1 MHTGAESL
9 IVVAVGFDSDFYRQ
23 CLKLRER
30 VLRQPLGLSLSSDD
44 TAGEEQQYHYAIV
57 NGQQVLACVILQPQN
72 EQTISLR
79 QMAVEPEFQGQG
91 LGQRLVRVAENH
103 SRAAGY
109 KQLHMDAR
117 CSAEPFY
124 KKLDYETE
132 GERYLKVGIEHIKMK
147 KRLK

>member
-1 MHTGAESL
+1 M

-30 VLRQPLGLSLSSDD
+30 VLRQPLGLNLSADD
-44 TAGEEQQYHYAIV
+44 LVGEEGQYHYAIV
-57 NGQQVLACVILQPQN
+57 LGQKVLACVTLKPQDDRV
-72 EQTISLR
+72 ISLR
-79 QMAVEPEFQGQG
+79 QMAVEPGLQGQG

-109 KQLHMDAR
+109 RQLQMDAR
-117 CSAEPFY
+117 CEAEGFY

-132 GERYLKVGIEHIKMK
+132 GEVYLKVGIEHVKMK
-147 KRLK
+147 KQLK